1 MLRGRCLAAVRPFH
15 FRPKARE
22 ERGGPDPRARFLL
35 CYSRRVTRN
44 NYTLWSGPRLARAR
58 ARARAISE
66 GQKTILRSG
75 ASGDRQER
83 SGGSLLF

>member
-22 ERGGPDPRARFLL
+22 ERGGSDRARFPL

-58 ARARAISE
+58 ARLAE
-66 GQKTILRSG
+66 GK
-75 ASGDRQER
+75 RQFYAAGHWGIVR
-83 SGGSLLF
+83 NDPVAAFFSKP